1 MKGRT
6 SINNNNKN
14 NKLNNDKPVIP
25 SLTEPPILDDYE
37 VIDAEAAD
45 GEESQGDVIEKGEE
59 EKEQKTSLVLYDP
72 LRRYLLELRKYPLLT
87 KEEEQNLALAFK
99 EKGDL
104 KAAYVLV
111 VSNLRLV
118 VKIAMEYQRSWVTD
132 LMDLIQE
139 GNIGLIQ
146 AVKKFDP
153 LKGIR
158 LSYYASFWIKAYI
171 LKYILDNWRL
181 VKIGTTQAQRR
192 LFFNL
197 QKEKAR
203 LISQGY
209 KPDPKYLA
217 EILEVREKDI
227 LEMNERLALPEKS
240 LDSPSIEDYRY
251 PVKDII
257 PIEETPIDQ
266 KLSDEEA
273 RTLFE
278 KKLKEFHKTLQGKD
292 RYIFE
297 NRLMKDQPET
307 LQEIGKKYGITRE
320 RARQLEAKLIKKLR
334 DFLQQ
339 DGTDLSSYQITTGGR

>member
-6 SINNNNKN
+6 YINNNDN
-14 NKLNNDKPVIP
+14 NKTGIP
-25 SLTEPPILDDYE
+25 SLTEPSISDEY
-37 VIDAEAAD
+37 VVNDAED
-45 GEESQGDVIEKGEE
+45 GEVEKGHGDVIEEGGEE
-59 EKEQKTSLVLYDP
+59 EGEEQEQKTSLVLYDP

-87 KEEEQNLALAFK
+87 KEEEQNLALALK

-118 VKIAMEYQRSWVTD
+118 VKIAMEYQKSWVTD

-197 QKEKAR
+197 QKEKA
-203 LISQGY
+203 
-209 KPDPKYLA
+209 
-217 EILEVREKDI
+217 
-227 LEMNERLALPEKS
+227 
-240 LDSPSIEDYRY
+240 IED
-251 PVKDII
+251 
-257 PIEETPIDQ
+257 
-266 KLSDEEA
+266 
-273 RTLFE
+273 
-278 KKLKEFHKTLQGKD
+278 
-292 RYIFE
+292 
-297 NRLMKDQPET
+297 
-307 LQEIGKKYGITRE
+307 
-320 RARQLEAKLIKKLR
+320 
-334 DFLQQ
+334 
-339 DGTDLSSYQITTGGR
+339 

>member
-6 SINNNNKN
+6 SINNND
-14 NKLNNDKPVIP
+14 NDKTEIP
-25 SLTEPPILDDYE
+25 SLTEPSILDDYE
-37 VIDAEAAD
+37 VIDAED
-45 GEESQGDVIEKGEE
+45 REVEQSHGELSEEGEE
-59 EKEQKTSLVLYDP
+59 EKEQEKKTSLVLYDP
-72 LRRYLLELRKYPLLT
+72 LRRYLLELSKYPLLT
-87 KEEEQNLALAFK
+87 KEEEHHLAVAFK
-99 EKGDL
+99 ERGDL

-132 LMDLIQE
+132 VMDLIQE

-203 LISQGY
+203 LTSLGY

-217 EILEVREKDI
+217 KILGC
-227 LEMNERLALPEKS
+227 
-240 LDSPSIEDYRY
+240 
-251 PVKDII
+251 
-257 PIEETPIDQ
+257 
-266 KLSDEEA
+266 
-273 RTLFE
+273 E
-278 KKLKEFHKTLQGKD
+278 KK
-292 RYIFE
+292 IFW
-297 NRLMKDQPET
+297 K
-307 LQEIGKKYGITRE
+307 
-320 RARQLEAKLIKKLR
+320 
-334 DFLQQ
+334 
-339 DGTDLSSYQITTGGR
+339 